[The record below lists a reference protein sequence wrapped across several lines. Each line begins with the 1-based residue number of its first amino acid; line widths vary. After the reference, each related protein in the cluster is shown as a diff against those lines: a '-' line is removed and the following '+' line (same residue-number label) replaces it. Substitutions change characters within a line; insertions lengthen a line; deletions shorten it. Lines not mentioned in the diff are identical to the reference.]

1 MAGHVE
7 GQPFGDVTKRGD
19 LLEMDIDGVAAGDRK
34 EVAPGRFVTNGACV
48 DASVRS
54 LTPRAKGGCG
64 RSGPSSRAACGSKSF
79 RPPRSDGHASS
90 GRYPC
95 KRGP

>member
-34 EVAPGRFVTNGACV
+34 EVAPGRFVTKGACV
-48 DASVRS
+48 NAPVLLDDR
-54 LTPRAKGGCG
+54 
-64 RSGPSSRAACGSKSF
+64 
-79 RPPRSDGHASS
+79 
-90 GRYPC
+90 
-95 KRGP
+95 